1 MTESAPSSMRN
12 RARRHVR
19 RRGAAIPW
27 VCTCILLVGILGDR
41 WLLREPS
48 ADPAPY
54 HARVRDEA
62 ASIPHHLDDWLGH
75 DVPVP
80 QAAVQMLQPNVIF
93 SRRYQQMST
102 GRYVTVLL
110 VQCTNARDLQGHYP
124 PVCYPGQGWAL
135 VSSEPRD
142 WPTANRTIQ
151 GMRYV
156 FKTSDFARSNDTTID
171 NFMLLP
177 GGETARNMDEVRQ
190 AAADRRRRF
199 FGAAQVQIV
208 YGPDY
213 SESDRTATFH
223 RFIGVL
229 SPTISRIGQRAGRE
243 QP

>member
-1 MTESAPSSMRN
+1 MTESAVASAHN
-12 RARRHVR
+12 RPRRHAI
-19 RRGAAIPW
+19 RRGAAAPW
-27 VCTCILLVGILGDR
+27 ICTCVLLVGILGDR

-48 ADPAPY
+48 SDPAPY
-54 HARVRDEA
+54 HARVKEEA
-62 ASIPHHLDDWLGH
+62 ARIPHYFDDWLGD

-80 QAAVQMLQPNVIF
+80 QAAVQMLQPNVLF

-110 VQCTNARDLQGHYP
+110 VQCTDARDLQGHYP
-124 PVCYPGQGWAL
+124 PVCYPGQGWSL

-142 WPTANRTIQ
+142 WTSGGRTIQ
-151 GMRYV
+151 GMRYN
-156 FKTSDFARSNDTTID
+156 FKTSDQGRFNETTID

-177 GGETARNMDEVRQ
+177 GGGTARNMDEVRQ

-213 SESDRTATFH
+213 AESDRIAVLHTFV
-223 RFIGVL
+223 GAL
-229 SPTISRIGQRAGRE
+229 SPTINRIGQRVGEE